1 MTNED
6 DMSKADRELAEAAL
20 IEPDP
25 PVDGWI
31 STGCTQLDLAIAD
44 RLPGGFPVGRTIELL
59 GGASS
64 CKTVIGMTAIGATQR
79 SGGIGYFFDVEDT
92 FDCDWSKMYGLDL
105 SNTDTLRV
113 VGGADS
119 DLSTVEGLFDD
130 HLKLILKN
138 KDDRKKLAVIDSVSA
153 LSCKP
158 EMAGDLEKLTMR
170 DKIYKAAQMSAA
182 MRKYN
187 PTALSKGKLSLLF
200 ISQTRDNVGVV
211 YGPSET
217 TSGGRALE
225 FYASV
230 RIQLWTSS
238 KILDGNDEVVGVWI
252 RFEVVKNKVGPPFRK
267 GMFRIMFNYGLDDI
281 YSNLDYLKKFQDIE
295 KKKEA
300 AKEKAKAKKKGK
312 AVKDDE
318 DKKSRL
324 VDFNKQTKTLK
335 TMVKYVEDNNLEQK
349 LKDEV
354 AKVWRKLHPPSDRKT
369 RVW

>member
-1 MTNED
+1 MANKED
-6 DMSKADRELAEAAL
+6 DMSKEDREIAEAPL

-25 PVDGWI
+25 PVDDWI

-44 RLPGGFPVGRTIELL
+44 KLPGGLPVGRTIELL

-79 SGGIGYFFDVEDT
+79 SGGVGYFYDVENT
-92 FDCDWSKMYGLDL
+92 FDCDWSGMYGLDL
-105 SNTDTLRV
+105 SNTDTLHV
-113 VGGADS
+113 VGGAES
-119 DLSTVEGLFDD
+119 DLNTVEGLFDD
-130 HLKLILKN
+130 HLKAILKS
-138 KDDRKKLAVIDSVSA
+138 KDDRKKLAVIDSISA

-182 MRKYN
+182 LRKYN
-187 PTALSKGKLSLLF
+187 PTVLSKGNLSLLF
-200 ISQTRDNVGVV
+200 ISQTRDNIGVV

-225 FYASV
+225 FYSSV

-238 KILDGNDEVVGVWI
+238 KIHDANEEVVGVWI
-252 RFEVVKNKVGPPFRK
+252 RFEVIKNKVGPPFRK
-267 GMFRIMFNYGLDDI
+267 GMFRIIFNYGLDDI
-281 YSNLDYLKKFQDIE
+281 YSNLDYLKKDQDR
-295 KKKEA
+295 KLSKDD
-300 AKEKAKAKKKGK
+300 KGK
-312 AVKDDE
+312 KVKFAGQ
-318 DKKSRL
+318 DKM
-324 VDFNKQTKTLK
+324 LK
-335 TMVKYVEDNNLEQK
+335 TMVKHVEDNNLEQK